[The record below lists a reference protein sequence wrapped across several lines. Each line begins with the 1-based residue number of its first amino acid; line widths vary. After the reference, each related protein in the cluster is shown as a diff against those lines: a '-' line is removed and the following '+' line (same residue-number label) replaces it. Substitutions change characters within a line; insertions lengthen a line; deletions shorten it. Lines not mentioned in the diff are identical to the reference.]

1 MGCEDSLQFEL
12 FVYSLRSRPERD
24 YVLKT
29 FSPIFYGSPG
39 LEYISDHECC
49 STTLRRPYFAE
60 TSLDRIFRFSP
71 DFEASDALRVKQ
83 CFFHGNDY

>member
-1 MGCEDSLQFEL
+1 MGCEASIQFEL
-12 FVYSLRSRPERD
+12 FSYSLKSKPEKNCS
-24 YVLKT
+24 LKT
-29 FSPIFYGSPG
+29 FSPIFCVSPRI
-39 LEYISDHECC
+39 EYILDHECC
-49 STTLRRPYFAE
+49 SATLRGPYFAE